1 MIAGLSARNL
11 HFFRTLCLNVVIL
24 QSGEV
29 ARGGD
34 DRTMQYRALACDYD
48 GTIATHGRVD
58 DATLE
63 SLQRFAR
70 SGRQLLLVTGRE
82 LPELKTVFPDL
93 AVFHYVVAE
102 NGGLLYVPA
111 TGQEQVLAEPPP
123 ARFLQELI
131 ARGVGPISVGRSI
144 VATWQPHEATV
155 LATIKDLG
163 LDLQVIFNK
172 GAVMILPSGVNKA
185 TGLAAAL
192 REMKLSRHNVV
203 AVGDAENDHAFLQ
216 YAHFGAAVANALPAL
231 KDRAELVL
239 AADHGRGVA
248 ELIDHILADDLRN
261 FDSRLTR
268 HEWLLPAVQGTEDAI
283 WTPGVAHQCV
293 QGDEEAASSA
303 LLEMALS
310 LSEAGYQ
317 YCLLVGKAG
326 GAPAAANG
334 SSPVKRP
341 HALPA
346 ISIGGLDQLPQAD
359 DILKNLRHPDQNVH
373 AVLAAGGPAERAAC
387 LSGIAARLRARYL
400 ERGRPHVVLFPP
412 LGEIHELGL
421 SPQELLS
428 GFESVILPVT
438 GGDDTAD
445 IFPFGSPR
453 VCCDAARFLEQR
465 QRTRVK

>member
-1 MIAGLSARNL
+1 M
-11 HFFRTLCLNVVIL
+11 H
-24 QSGEV
+24 
-29 ARGGD
+29 
-34 DRTMQYRALACDYD
+34 YRALACDYD

-102 NGGLLYVPA
+102 NGGLLYVP
-111 TGQEQVLAEPPP
+111 TTEQEQVLAEPAP
-123 ARFLQELI
+123 ARFLQELM

-144 VATWQPHEATV
+144 IATWQPHEATV

-172 GAVMILPSGVNKA
+172 GAVMILPTGVNKA

-216 YAHFGAAVANALPAL
+216 YSHFGAAVSNALPAL
-231 KDRAELVL
+231 KERAELVL
-239 AADHGRGVA
+239 AGDHGRGVA
-248 ELIDHILADDLRN
+248 ELIDHILADDLRH

-268 HEWLLPAVQGTEDAI
+268 HEWLLPGEQGGEAR
-283 WTPGVAHQCV
+283 WTPGVAHLGV
-293 QGDEEAASSA
+293 SGTEELATSA

-310 LSEAGYQ
+310 LNEAGYQ
-317 YCLLVGKAG
+317 YCLLAGSVGGVA
-326 GAPAAANG
+326 AAANG
-334 SSPVKRP
+334 VTPLKRAG
-341 HALPA
+341 ALPA
-346 ISIGGLDQLPQAD
+346 VTMGGGDQLPQPD
-359 DILKNLRHPDQNVH
+359 DVLKNLRHPEQNVH
-373 AVLAAGGPAERAAC
+373 AILAAGEPAQRAAC
-387 LSGIAARLRARYL
+387 LQDIVARLRTRCL
-400 ERGRPHVVLFPP
+400 ERGRPHVVVFPSP
-412 LGEIHELGL
+412 RELADLGL

-438 GGDDTAD
+438 AGDPMD
-445 IFPFGSPR
+445 IFPFGSPHVR
-453 VCCDAARFLEQR
+453 CDAARFLEQR
-465 QRTRVK
+465 QSALAK

>member
-1 MIAGLSARNL
+1 
-11 HFFRTLCLNVVIL
+11 
-24 QSGEV
+24 
-29 ARGGD
+29 
-34 DRTMQYRALACDYD
+34 MQYRALACDYD

-58 DATLE
+58 EATLE

-82 LPELKTVFPDL
+82 LPELKTVFPEL

-102 NGGLLYVPA
+102 NGGLLHVPA
-111 TGQEQVLAEPPP
+111 TQQEQVIADPPP
-123 ARFLQELI
+123 PRFVQELI

-216 YAHFGAAVANALPAL
+216 FAHFGAAVANALPAL
-231 KDRAELVL
+231 KERAELVL
-239 AADHGRGVA
+239 AEDHGKGVSQ
-248 ELIDHILADDLRN
+248 LIDYILENDLRN
-261 FDSRLTR
+261 FNSRLTR
-268 HEWLLPAVQGTEDAI
+268 HEWLLPAVQGAADAV
-283 WTPGVAHQCV
+283 WTPGVAHLCV
-293 QGDEEAASSA
+293 QGPDESA
-303 LLEMALS
+303 TSAQLEMALS

-326 GAPAAANG
+326 AVPASVNG

-341 HALPA
+341 DALPA
-346 ISIGGLDQLPQAD
+346 ISVGGLDQLPQVD
-359 DILKNLRHPDQNVH
+359 DVSKNLRHPDQNVH
-373 AVLAAGGPAERAAC
+373 AIIAAGDPAERAAC
-387 LSGIAARLRARYL
+387 LRNIAARLRTRFL

-412 LGEIHELGL
+412 LAELRELGL
-421 SPQELLS
+421 SPHELLS
-428 GFESVILPVT
+428 GLESVILPVAAGEVT
-438 GGDDTAD
+438 DD

-453 VCCDAARFLEQR
+453 VCCDAARYLESR
-465 QRTRVK
+465 QRIH